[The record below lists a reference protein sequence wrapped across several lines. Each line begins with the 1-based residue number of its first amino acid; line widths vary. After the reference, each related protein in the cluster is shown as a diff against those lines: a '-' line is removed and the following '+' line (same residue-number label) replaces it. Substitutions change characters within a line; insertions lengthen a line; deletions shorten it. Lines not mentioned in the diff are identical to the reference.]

1 VLNEFQTTRAWE
13 YMLAAEARSL
23 YFGDLATRYTRRKQ
37 WITGASFFFSS
48 GAAATI
54 IGKAPQ
60 WVPIVLALMVALA
73 TAYAIAVNL
82 DRRIAVM
89 TQLHS
94 AWSQIANEYAHL
106 WNHTTD
112 EDAES
117 QLERIMGREKEPSE
131 LAIRDAPNDQELLG
145 KWQDRVFSLNHL
157 TSQHG

>member
-1 VLNEFQTTRAWE
+1 
-13 YMLAAEARSL
+13 
-23 YFGDLATRYTRRKQ
+23 
-37 WITGASFFFSS
+37 
-48 GAAATI
+48 
-54 IGKAPQ
+54 
-60 WVPIVLALMVALA
+60 
-73 TAYAIAVNL
+73 
-82 DRRIAVM
+82 M